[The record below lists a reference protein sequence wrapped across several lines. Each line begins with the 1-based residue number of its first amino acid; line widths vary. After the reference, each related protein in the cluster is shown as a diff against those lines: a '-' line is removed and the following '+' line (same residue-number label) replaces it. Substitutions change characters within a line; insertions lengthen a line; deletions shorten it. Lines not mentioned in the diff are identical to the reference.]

1 MKSNTNIQRSHK
13 STGVKHIVRGGGDES
28 TEKLVNLP
36 QRTSVVPKVDSHS
49 TESVRETSDD
59 V

>member
-13 STGVKHIVRGGGDES
+13 STGVKHIVRGGEES

-49 TESVRETSDD
+49 TESVRETSED